1 MLLKSNQVKIG
12 FKAKK
17 FKLINI
23 NDKFLKFNDIKKE
36 KGTII
41 AFICNHCPY
50 VIDLI
55 DRLVSDFNELNK
67 LKFGTVAIMSN
78 DVISYP
84 QDSFENMKKFAF
96 KNKFNFPY
104 LYDEKQSV
112 ARSYKAV
119 CTPDFFA
126 FNKDDSLFYRGR
138 LDNIRYKEKVINR
151 KSDLIN
157 ACSKYLNDNITIKE
171 QENSMGCS
179 IKWKK

>member
-1 MLLKSNQVKIG
+1 
-12 FKAKK
+12 
-17 FKLINI
+17 
-23 NDKFLKFNDIKKE
+23 
-36 KGTII
+36 
-41 AFICNHCPY
+41 
-50 VIDLI
+50 
-55 DRLVSDFNELNK
+55 
-67 LKFGTVAIMSN
+67 MSN